1 MSSPLSTSSSAFA
14 WRPDVTAFAPVD
26 AVPEALILSASTV
39 AGEVSGD
46 EPSLRV
52 AYVNDDSAD
61 FFPEAT
67 PIDESE
73 PQLAECVVHTAKV
86 AQLVAISNEGFANE
100 GTAEQISQS
109 VSRAIVARADQAFIA
124 QSAPIGP
131 AVAPPAGL
139 LNVAGIEEGG
149 VVYDNLDSL
158 VDLIATLESNG
169 AAPTHVILDPLGWAA
184 VRKLKLASDS
194 NASLVGAGTTD
205 AAKMLLS
212 LPVIVNRHVPAYS
225 GVVLDRNA
233 VVSAVGSVN
242 VAVSEHAKFNSDSV
256 VVRATWRIGWNV
268 VRPDRVGKFTIDGDG
283 S

>member
-39 AGEVSGD
+39 AGEVNGD

-52 AYVNDDSAD
+52 AFVSDDSAD
-61 FFPEAT
+61 FFAEAA

-73 PQLAECVVHTAKV
+73 PQLAECVVYTAKV
-86 AQLVAISNEGFANE
+86 AQLVALSNEQFAQE

-139 LNVAGIEEGG
+139 LSTAGIEEGG

-169 AAPTHVILDPLGWAA
+169 ATPSHVILDPLGWAA

-194 NASLVGAGTTD
+194 NASLVGCRDHRRRQD
-205 AAKMLLS
+205 AAEPAGHREPARARVLRS
-212 LPVIVNRHVPAYS
+212 RHRPQRRRECGRQRKHRRVRAREVQLRQRR
-225 GVVLDRNA
+225 GA
-233 VVSAVGSVN
+233 CN
-242 VAVSEHAKFNSDSV
+242 VAHRLER
-256 VVRATWRIGWNV
+256 RAA
-268 VRPDRVGKFTIDGDG
+268 
-283 S
+283 